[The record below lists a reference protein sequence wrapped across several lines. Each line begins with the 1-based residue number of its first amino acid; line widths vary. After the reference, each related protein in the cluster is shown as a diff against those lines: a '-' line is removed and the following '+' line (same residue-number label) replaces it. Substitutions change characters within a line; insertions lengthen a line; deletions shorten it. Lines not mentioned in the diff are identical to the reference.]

1 MSLLEVE
8 TLKRDNDTVVL
19 SHSLDYIRNHVSSG
33 KPLIIRGLLSE
44 KESEHLIQ
52 YSCEINRNQ
61 SPSCPK
67 VENGIPNYHR
77 IDENVEKSKVKS
89 ILHLYT
95 FFYWNKESAPV
106 ASYFKRLFKIRN
118 AISNLPE
125 DYALNNIQ
133 DGLIS
138 IPTVQQYPRGGGYM
152 QEHLDPDSGQKAIFS
167 TLLSKLGRDF
177 FKGGLFYRDE
187 KNNKIP
193 IDKDLRPGD
202 SFVFYPSASHGVDPV
217 DEDIQLDWNKTD
229 GRWMCFSA
237 LVTASSLNGENDGT
251 SGKAVISVK

>member
-1 MSLLEVE
+1 MSILEVQ
-8 TLKRDNDTVVL
+8 TLKREKDSVTL

-44 KESEHLIQ
+44 KECEHLIQ
-52 YSCEINRNQ
+52 YSCEIGKSQ

-95 FFYWNKESAPV
+95 FFYWNKESDPV
-106 ASYFKRLFKIRN
+106 ATYFKRLFKIRN
-118 AISNLPE
+118 AISDLPE

-133 DGLIS
+133 EGLIS

-152 QEHLDPDSGQKAIFS
+152 QEHLDPDTGQKAIFS
-167 TLLSKLGRDF
+167 TLLSKPGRDF
-177 FKGGLFYRDE
+177 VKGGLFYRDKKNE
-187 KNNKIP
+187 KVYMDTI
-193 IDKDLRPGD
+193 LRPGD
-202 SFVFYPSASHGVDPV
+202 SFVFYPSASHGVDPI
-217 DEDIQLDWNKTD
+217 DEEMQLDWNKTD

-251 SGKAVISVK
+251 SGKAVINVN

>member
-1 MSLLEVE
+1 MSILEVK
-8 TLKRDNDTVVL
+8 TLKRENENVTL
-19 SHSLDYIRNHVSSG
+19 SHSLDFIQNHISSG

-52 YSCEINRNQ
+52 YSCEISKNQ
-61 SPSCPK
+61 PPSCPK

-77 IDENVEKSKVKS
+77 MDENIEKSKVKS

-95 FFYWNKESAPV
+95 FFYWNKESMPV
-106 ASYFKRLFKIRN
+106 ATYFRRLFKIRN
-118 AISNLPE
+118 TISNLPE

-152 QEHLDPDSGQKAIFS
+152 QEHIDPDSGQKAIFS
-167 TLLSKLGRDF
+167 TLLSKPGRDF

-187 KNNKIP
+187 KNNKIFM
-193 IDKDLRPGD
+193 DDLLRPGD

-217 DEDIQLDWNKTD
+217 DNEITLDWSKID

-251 SGKAVISVK
+251 SGQAVMNVN